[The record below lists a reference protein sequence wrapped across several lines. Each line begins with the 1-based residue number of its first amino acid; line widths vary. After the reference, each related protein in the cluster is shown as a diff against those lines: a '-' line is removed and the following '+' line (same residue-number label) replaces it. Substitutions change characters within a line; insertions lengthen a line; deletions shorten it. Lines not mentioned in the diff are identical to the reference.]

1 MEDKMTQPA
10 QAMPVSSFMSSE
22 IGELAAALA
31 AAQEELEPATKNAQ
45 NPMLRNKYADL
56 ASCYEACRKVLPQ
69 KGLAVSQICMPC
81 DKGMVRVKT
90 VLMHTSGQWI
100 SSECTLE
107 AVGNKGVNGAQ
118 AAGSAITYA
127 RRYGLSAIVGLVA
140 DEDDD
145 GCNAGPNQKERVQQT
160 RQQAK
165 TNNPDPMTKAQHSA
179 VMAYLAR
186 RHGNDRQGYIDELSA
201 FFGRTITSSAELTK
215 SMASEFIDAINH
227 SQQEA

>member
-31 AAQEELEPATKNAQ
+31 AAQGELEPATKNAQ

-186 RHGNDRQGYIDELSA
+186 RHGKDRQGYIDELSD

-227 SQQEA
+227 S